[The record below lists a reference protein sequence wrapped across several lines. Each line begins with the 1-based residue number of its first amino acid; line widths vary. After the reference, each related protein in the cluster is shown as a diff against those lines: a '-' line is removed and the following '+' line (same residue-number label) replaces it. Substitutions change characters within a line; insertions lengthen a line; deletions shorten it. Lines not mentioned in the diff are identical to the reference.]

1 MKSGINVI
9 FRNKFEDIQ
18 RHIAGMPL
26 GPMAPS
32 LGVVF
37 ETEKKCHNEQF
48 RVMRYDEK
56 SAGQIKITGFP

>member
-1 MKSGINVI
+1 MLFLEIS
-9 FRNKFEDIQ
+9 FEDIQ

-37 ETEKKCHNEQF
+37 ETEKNT
-48 RVMRYDEK
+48 MIND
-56 SAGQIKITGFP
+56 SG

>member
-1 MKSGINVI
+1 MS
-9 FRNKFEDIQ
+9 FSEMSFEDTQ

-37 ETEKKCHNEQF
+37 ETGNKQTNKK
-48 RVMRYDEK
+48 K
-56 SAGQIKITGFP
+56 P